1 MRYVLLACIIATSSA
16 FATDD
21 KPTIQ
26 TPKPT
31 ATAVSESQS
40 TANANVESELQAPAT
55 FISTPS
61 STAPCV
67 VANGWSVGVPGA
79 GGGRNRSRI
88 DAECWAEYVKQAEH
102 QRALDF
108 QKLELERDRLSLE
121 SKRLE
126 ACLTCESQK

>member
-1 MRYVLLACIIATSSA
+1 MNRLVVLFAVVSSSA

-40 TANANVESELQAPAT
+40 VANANVESELQAPAT

-88 DAECWAEYVKQAEH
+88 DAECWAEYLKQAEH
-102 QRALDF
+102 KRAVDLA
-108 QKLELERDRLSLE
+108 KLQLERDRLKLE
-121 SKRLE
+121 SARIEQCLE
-126 ACLTCESQK
+126 CEQTK